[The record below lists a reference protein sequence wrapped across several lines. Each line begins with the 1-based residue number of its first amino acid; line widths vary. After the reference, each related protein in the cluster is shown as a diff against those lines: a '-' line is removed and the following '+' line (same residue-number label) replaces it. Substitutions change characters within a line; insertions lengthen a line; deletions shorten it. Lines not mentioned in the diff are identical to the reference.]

1 MTSRKEFWDPQ
12 MTAAS
17 GINLL
22 LECLQKEDR
31 KTLLAQG
38 EIVDLTPDTILCEAG
53 QPLKYV
59 YFPLQGHI
67 SLVATINGHP
77 PLEAVLI
84 GNEGMLGATLIL
96 DIDAFPVQGVVKVSG
111 TALRITLPRFRAALA
126 DNSGLQSVINRYLF
140 VFIAQLAHTLA
151 CTHFHEVEPRLA
163 RWLLASHDRSHA
175 DHFHL
180 THKVLADM
188 LGVQRSA
195 VTIAAGNFQK
205 QKLISYNRGQITI
218 LNRRGLEGASC
229 ECYQVLCSD
238 YIDQYH

>member
-1 MTSRKEFWDPQ
+1 
-12 MTAAS
+12 MTAIS

-22 LECLQKEDR
+22 LERLQANER

-38 EIVDLTPDTILCEAG
+38 EIVDLMPDTILCEAD

-59 YFPLQGHI
+59 YFPLTGHI
-67 SLVATINGHP
+67 SLVSTVNEHP
-77 PLEAVLI
+77 PLEVGLV

-96 DIDAFPVQGVVKVSG
+96 DIDTFPVRGMVKVSG
-111 TALRITLPRFRAALA
+111 TALRITLTQFRAAIA
-126 DNSGLQSVINRYLF
+126 DNSELRKVMNRYLY

-163 RWLLASHDRSHA
+163 RWLLASHDRSGA

-205 QKLISYNRGQITI
+205 RKLISYNRGEITI
-218 LNRRGLEGASC
+218 LDRPGLEGASC
-229 ECYQVLCSD
+229 ECYQTLSSD
-238 YIDQYH
+238 YTRQYH